1 MVIKKCLAVI
11 AMAILVMTQ
20 FDTSILAQ
28 GGDKMSQT
36 EHYFVKLIGTRPGW
50 PQDMSDEES
59 RIMGEHFV
67 YLKDLV
73 AQKKV
78 IVAGPVMDPTFGLV
92 ILQVNSKAEAFEI
105 MKNEPSVVQGV
116 HTYEMQPM
124 KLSLMAENISPDK
137 FVANPTDR
145 VIHREAVVPATID
158 EVWHAWTTTEGIN
171 SFFSSNAKVELRIGG
186 PFEIYFDMNA
196 SPGFRGSEGCI
207 ILSYLPKK
215 MLSFSWNAPPSLG
228 EMRNRR
234 THAVLMFDELE
245 PGSTKVTF
253 DHIGWGEGPQWEE
266 VYNYFDKAWTLVFT
280 NFEKSFAE
288 K

>member
-1 MVIKKCLAVI
+1 
-11 AMAILVMTQ
+11 
-20 FDTSILAQ
+20 
-28 GGDKMSQT
+28 MSQR

-50 PQDMSDEES
+50 PENISDEES
-59 RIMGEHFV
+59 RIMGEHFD

-78 IVAGPVMDPTFGLV
+78 IVAGPVMNPTFGLV
-92 ILQVNSKAEAFEI
+92 ILQVNSKEEALEI
-105 MKNEPSVVQGV
+105 MKNEPSVAQGV
-116 HTYEMQPM
+116 HTHEMQPM
-124 KLSLMAENISPDK
+124 TLSLLAENISPDK

-158 EVWHAWTTTEGIN
+158 EVWNAWTSTEGIN
-171 SFFSSNAKVELRIGG
+171 KFFSSNAKVELRIGG

-234 THAVLMFDELE
+234 THAVLIFDELE

-253 DHIGWGEGPQWEE
+253 DHIGWGEGPQWDE

-288 K
+288 NR